1 MLIRTIICFI
11 ITCKAFR
18 FSGSIE
24 FHNDVLTFS
33 GRLLRITFTAEA
45 ILVETA
51 SGNIAEASASVK
63 TEMIRGIFSLLLPK
77 TAGCWLERKEK
88 I

>member
-1 MLIRTIICFI
+1 MFQ

-24 FHNDVLTFS
+24 FHNDVLVFS
-33 GRLLRITFTAEA
+33 GRLLSIIFTAET

-51 SGNIAEASASVK
+51 SGNIAEASTSMK
-63 TEMIRGIFSLLLPK
+63 IKMIL
-77 TAGCWLERKEK
+77 
-88 I
+88 

>member
-1 MLIRTIICFI
+1 VLIQTIKLFQN
-11 ITCKAFR
+11 TCKAFR

-51 SGNIAEASASVK
+51 SGNIAEASTSVK
-63 TEMIRGIFSLLLPK
+63 IEMIRGIFSLLLPK
-77 TAGCWLERKEK
+77 IAGC
-88 I
+88 